1 MVYNFFKELRPRQ
14 WLKNLFVIAALI
26 FARRFIYFDD
36 VLKAVFALLSFI
48 AASSFIYIINDIVDL
63 QNDRS
68 HPVKSKRPLAAGK
81 IKIKHAIVLA
91 FILLLFS
98 ILFPFILLLFNIKIN
113 FIFFIILFLYI
124 IFTLSYTF
132 YLKNFVIIDVLIIAS
147 GFVLRAI
154 GGAVIISVPISS
166 WFLITV
172 MLLSLFL
179 ALVKRRQEIVYSNG
193 KFNRN
198 VLEHYSKNLLDQLIG
213 IVCAATIVTYSLYT
227 MERGNEL
234 LMSLSIVFV
243 IYGIFRYLYL
253 MHRQGEGEVPEKVI
267 FTDIPFLINLT
278 LYVTFIFVIILFN
291 PEVFK

>member
-1 MVYNFFKELRPRQ
+1 MVFEFFKEIRPGQ
-14 WLKNLFVIAALI
+14 WIKNLFVIAALI
-26 FARRFIYFDD
+26 FARRFVYLDD
-36 VLKAVFALLSFI
+36 VLKTIFALLSFI

-63 QNDRS
+63 KNDRS
-68 HPVKSKRPLAAGK
+68 HPVKSKRPLASGK

-98 ILFPFILLLFNIKIN
+98 VLFPFILLLFSIKIN
-113 FIFFIILFLYI
+113 FVFFIILFFYI
-124 IFTLSYTF
+124 IFTLDYTF

-154 GGAVIISVPISS
+154 GGAVIISVHISS

-193 KFNRN
+193 EFNRN
-198 VLEHYSKNLLDQLIG
+198 VLEHYSKDLLDQLVG

-234 LMSLSIVFV
+234 LMPLSIVFV

>member
-1 MVYNFFKELRPRQ
+1 VISELFKEMRPKQ
-14 WLKNLFVIAALI
+14 WVKNLFVIAALI

-36 VLKAVFALLSFI
+36 VIKSIFALLSFI

-68 HPVKSKRPLAAGK
+68 HPVKSKRPLASGK
-81 IKIKHAIVLA
+81 IKIKYAIFFS
-91 FILLLFS
+91 FILLFLS
-98 ILFPFILLLFNIKIN
+98 VLFPFIPLLFNMDIN
-113 FIFFIILFLYI
+113 YVFFVVLFLYI
-124 IFTLSYTF
+124 IFTLAYTF
-132 YLKNFVIIDVLIIAS
+132 YFKNFVIIDVLIIAS

-166 WFLITV
+166 WFLITA

-179 ALVKRRQEIVYSNG
+179 ALVKRRQEIIYSNG
-193 KFNRN
+193 EFNRN
-198 VLEHYSKNLLDQLIG
+198 VLEHYSKELLDQLVG

-227 MERGNEL
+227 MERSNEF
-234 LMSLSIVFV
+234 LMPLSIVFV

-253 MHRQGEGEVPEKVI
+253 MHRQGEGEIPEKII
-267 FTDIPFLINLT
+267 FTDIPFLINLA
-278 LYVTFIFVIILFN
+278 LYATFIFVIILFN